1 MYHRPLHSSSA
12 HVKAKKKTPPAAA
25 ADEQRELVP
34 IRIAGVPEHFNL
46 PWMLG
51 LERRAFV
58 RAGIELHW
66 STVPEGTGA
75 MSQMLDEGA
84 IDVALMVT
92 EGAVRYLLNSG
103 KGKILAGYVDSSL
116 TWGVHVGATTEVN
129 EAAQLKGARFAIS
142 RPNSGSHLAAL
153 AYARE
158 KDLPLA
164 ENELLTVNDLP
175 GAETMMAGADP
186 VAFLWE
192 RYTTKPLVD
201 RGVFRLVDEFRNT
214 WPAFV
219 IVASEAIV
227 QEQGPALGRMLKV
240 VRDQA
245 KGLMSKRT
253 APEMVAHRYGLQ
265 LEDAKAW
272 FAQTQWNTG
281 APLEDGML
289 RHVAEE
295 LIATGMSVSQEEL
308 ESRLATMV
316 VR

>member
-1 MYHRPLHSSSA
+1 MPYCPI
-12 HVKAKKKTPPAAA
+12 VKTKKSPRSAA

-58 RAGIELHW
+58 RAGIDLHW
-66 STVPEGTGA
+66 RTVPEGTGA
-75 MSQMLDEGA
+75 MSQMLHEGTV
-84 IDVALMVT
+84 DVALMVT
-92 EGAVRYLLNSG
+92 EGAVRFLLNGG
-103 KGKILAGYVDSSL
+103 KAKIISGYVDSSL
-116 TWGVHVGATTEVN
+116 TWGVHVGTSTQVH

-158 KDLPLA
+158 KDLPLT
-164 ENELLTVNDLP
+164 EKELLTVNDLP
-175 GAETMMAGADP
+175 GAETTMAGAEP

-192 RYTTKPLVD
+192 LYTTKPLVD
-201 RGVFRLVDEFRNT
+201 RGIFRLVDEFRNT

-219 IVASEAIV
+219 IVASEAIL
-227 QEQGPALGRMLKV
+227 QEHGPALARLLKV

-265 LEDAKAW
+265 LEDAKDW
-272 FAQTQWNTG
+272 FEQTRWNTG
-281 APLEDGML
+281 APVEEGML

-295 LIATGMSVSQEEL
+295 LVASGIPVSKEEL